1 MKKEILQEIVKRKL
15 LKEDFAVLTN
25 LSTGNSE
32 IFDSKKFLSKEFES
46 YKNEIKNFF
55 NLKKNG
61 VIENTEIFIL
71 NYIKPVEV
79 IIVGAVHI
87 AQYLVDLLKNF
98 NFFVTIIDPRKY
110 FTTEQRFKNVK
121 IINDWPKNALE
132 KIETNSNFALIT
144 LTHDPKIDD
153 PALNFALKN
162 KFFYVGALGS
172 KKTHENR
179 CKRLKEAGFDEKE
192 IKSIHGPIGI
202 KFGGKSTPEIALS
215 IVAQLV
221 SETNKLLL
229 NSSTE

>member
-1 MKKEILQEIVKRKL
+1 MKTEILKEIIKRNS

-32 IFDSKKFLSKEFES
+32 IFDSKNLLSKEF
-46 YKNEIKNFF
+46 KNYENKINNFY

-61 VIENTEIFIL
+61 IIDGTQIFIL

-87 AQYLVDLLKNF
+87 AQYLIDLLKNF

-110 FTTEQRFKNVK
+110 FTTEQRFKNVE

-153 PALNFALKN
+153 PALNYALKN

>member
-1 MKKEILQEIVKRKL
+1 MKTEILKEIIKRNS
-15 LKEDFAVLTN
+15 LKKDFAVLTN

-32 IFDSKKFLSKEFES
+32 IFDSKNLLSKEF
-46 YKNEIKNFF
+46 KNYENKINNFY

-61 VIENTEIFIL
+61 IIDGTQIFIL

-87 AQYLVDLLKNF
+87 AQYLIDLLKNF

-110 FTTEQRFKNVK
+110 FTTEQRFKNIK
-121 IINDWPKNALE
+121 IINEWPNNALE

-153 PALNFALKN
+153 PALNYALKN
-162 KFFYVGALGS
+162 KFFYIGALGS

-179 CKRLKEAGFDEKE
+179 CKRLIEAGFNEKE

-229 NSSTE
+229 SSKD

>member
-1 MKKEILQEIVKRKL
+1 MKTEILKEIIRRKS

-32 IFDSKKFLSKEFES
+32 IFDSKKLLSREF
-46 YKNEIKNFF
+46 KNYENKIKNFY

-61 VIENTEIFIL
+61 IIDETEIFIL

-87 AQYLVDLLKNF
+87 AQYLIDLLKNF
-98 NFFVTIIDPRKY
+98 NFIITIIDPREY
-110 FTTEQRFKNVK
+110 FTTEQRFKKVK
-121 IINDWPKNALE
+121 IINEWPKNALE
-132 KIETNSNFALIT
+132 KMKTNNNFALIT

-153 PALNFALKN
+153 PALNYALKN
-162 KFFYVGALGS
+162 KFFYIGALGS

-179 CKRLKEAGFDEKE
+179 CKRLKEAGFSEEE
-192 IKSIHGPIGI
+192 IRSIHGPIGI

-229 NSSTE
+229 NSKN

>member
-1 MKKEILQEIVKRKL
+1 MKTEILKEIIRRKS

-25 LSTGNSE
+25 LSTGSSE
-32 IFDSKKFLSKEFES
+32 IFDSKKLLSKEF
-46 YKNEIKNFF
+46 KNYENKIENFF

-61 VIENTEIFIL
+61 IIDETEIFIL

-87 AQYLVDLLKNF
+87 AQYLIDFLKNF
-98 NFFVTIIDPRKY
+98 NFIVTIMDPRKY
-110 FTTEQRFKNVK
+110 FTTEQRFQKVK
-121 IINDWPKNALE
+121 IINEWPEKALE
-132 KIETNSNFALIT
+132 KMKTNKNFALIT

-153 PALNFALKN
+153 PALNYALKN
-162 KFFYVGALGS
+162 DFFYIGALGS

-179 CKRLKEAGFDEKE
+179 CKRLKEAGFSEKE
-192 IKSIHGPIGI
+192 IRAIHGPIGI

-215 IVAQLV
+215 IMAQLV

-229 NSSTE
+229 NSKN

>member
-1 MKKEILQEIVKRKL
+1 MKTKILKAIIKKKSSKEE
-15 LKEDFAVLTN
+15 FAVLTN

-32 IFDSKKFLSKEFES
+32 IYISEKLLSKDFQN
-46 YKNEIKNFF
+46 YKNEIKNYY

-61 VIENTEIFIL
+61 LISGTEIFIL
-71 NYIKPVEV
+71 NYIRPIEV

-87 AQYLVDLLKNF
+87 AQYLIDLVKNF
-98 NFFVTIIDPRKY
+98 NFVITIIDPREY
-110 FTTEQRFKNVK
+110 FITEQRFKNIK
-121 IINDWPKNALE
+121 IINEWPDKALE
-132 KIETNSNFALIT
+132 KIQTNSNFALIT

-153 PALNFALKN
+153 PALNYALKN
-162 KFFYVGALGS
+162 KFFYIGALGS

-192 IKSIHGPIGI
+192 IRSIHGPIGI

-229 NSSTE
+229 NSKK

>member
-15 LKEDFAVLTN
+15 LKRDFAVLTN
-25 LSTGNSE
+25 LATGNSE

-79 IIVGAVHI
+79 VIVGAVHI

>member
-1 MKKEILQEIVKRKL
+1 MKTEILKEIIKRKS

-25 LSTGNSE
+25 LSTGSSE
-32 IFDSKKFLSKEFES
+32 IFDSKKLLSREF
-46 YKNEIKNFF
+46 KNYENKIENFY

-61 VIENTEIFIL
+61 IIDETEIFIQ

-87 AQYLVDLLKNF
+87 AQYLIDLLKNF
-98 NFFVTIIDPRKY
+98 NFVVTIIDPRKY
-110 FTTEQRFKNVK
+110 FTTEQRFQKVK
-121 IINDWPKNALE
+121 IINEWPKNALE
-132 KIETNSNFALIT
+132 KMKTSKNFALIT

-153 PALNFALKN
+153 PALNYALKN
-162 KFFYVGALGS
+162 NFFYIGALGS

-179 CKRLKEAGFDEKE
+179 CKRLKESGFSEKE
-192 IKSIHGPIGI
+192 IRSVHGPIGI

-229 NSSTE
+229 NSKN

>member
-1 MKKEILQEIVKRKL
+1 MKIEILKEIIKRKS

-32 IFDSKKFLSKEFES
+32 IFDNKNLLSKEFKN
-46 YKNEIKNFF
+46 YKNEIKNFY

-61 VIENTEIFIL
+61 IIDETDVFIL

-87 AQYLVDLLKNF
+87 AQYLIDMLKNF
-98 NFFVTIIDPRKY
+98 NFVITIIDPRKY
-110 FTTEQRFKNVK
+110 FTTEQRFKNIK
-121 IINDWPKNALE
+121 IINDWPKSALG
-132 KIETNSNFALIT
+132 KIKTNTNFALIT

-153 PALNFALKN
+153 PALNYALEN

-179 CKRLKEAGFDEKE
+179 CKRLKESGFNEKE

-202 KFGGKSTPEIALS
+202 KFGCKSTPEIALS

-221 SETNKLLL
+221 SETNKLLS
-229 NSSTE
+229 NFSTE

>member
-1 MKKEILQEIVKRKL
+1 MKTEILKEIIKRNS

-32 IFDSKKFLSKEFES
+32 IFDSKNLLSKEF
-46 YKNEIKNFF
+46 KNYENKINNFY

-61 VIENTEIFIL
+61 IIDGTQIFIL

-87 AQYLVDLLKNF
+87 AQYLIDLLKNF
-98 NFFVTIIDPRKY
+98 NFIVTIIDPRKY
-110 FTTEQRFKNVK
+110 FTTEQRFQKVK
-121 IINDWPKNALE
+121 IINEWPKNALE
-132 KIETNSNFALIT
+132 KIETNTNFALIT

-153 PALNFALKN
+153 PALSYALKN
-162 KFFYVGALGS
+162 KFFYIGALGS

-179 CKRLKEAGFDEKE
+179 CKRLKEAGFGEKE
-192 IKSIHGPIGI
+192 IRSIHGPIGI
-202 KFGGKSTPEIALS
+202 KFGGRSTPEIALS

-221 SETNKLLL
+221 SETNKILL
-229 NSSTE
+229 NSKN

>member
-1 MKKEILQEIVKRKL
+1 MKTKILKEIIKRNS

-32 IFDSKKFLSKEFES
+32 IFDSKNLLSKEF
-46 YKNEIKNFF
+46 KNYENKINNFY

-61 VIENTEIFIL
+61 IIDGTQIFIL

-87 AQYLVDLLKNF
+87 AQYLIDLLKNF
-98 NFFVTIIDPRKY
+98 NFIVTIIDPRKY
-110 FTTEQRFKNVK
+110 FTTEQRFQKVK
-121 IINDWPKNALE
+121 IINEWPKNALE
-132 KIETNSNFALIT
+132 KIETNTNFALIT

-153 PALNFALKN
+153 PALSYALKN
-162 KFFYVGALGS
+162 KFFYIGALGS

-179 CKRLKEAGFDEKE
+179 CKRLKEAGFGEKE
-192 IKSIHGPIGI
+192 IRSIHGPIGI

-229 NSSTE
+229 NSKN

>member
-1 MKKEILQEIVKRKL
+1 MKTEILKEIIKRKS

-25 LSTGNSE
+25 LSTGSSE
-32 IFDSKKFLSKEFES
+32 IFDSKKLLSREF
-46 YKNEIKNFF
+46 KNYENKIKNFY

-61 VIENTEIFIL
+61 IIDETEIFIQ

-87 AQYLVDLLKNF
+87 AQYLIDLLKNF
-98 NFFVTIIDPRKY
+98 NFIVTIIDPRKY
-110 FTTEQRFKNVK
+110 FTTEQRFQKVK
-121 IINDWPKNALE
+121 IINEWPNNALE
-132 KIETNSNFALIT
+132 KMKTNKNFALIT

-153 PALNFALKN
+153 PALNYALKN
-162 KFFYVGALGS
+162 KFFYIGALGS

-179 CKRLKEAGFDEKE
+179 CKRLKEAGFGEKE
-192 IKSIHGPIGI
+192 IRSIHGPIGI

-229 NSSTE
+229 NSKN